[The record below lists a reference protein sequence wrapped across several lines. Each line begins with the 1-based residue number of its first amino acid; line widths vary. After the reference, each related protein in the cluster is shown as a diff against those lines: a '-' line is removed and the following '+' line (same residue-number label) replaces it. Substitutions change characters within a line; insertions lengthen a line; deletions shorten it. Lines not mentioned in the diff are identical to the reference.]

1 MFYSNIK
8 KREASQRGFKM
19 NELKVSFE
27 YIKEHCETIGDLKK
41 LCSNVKNLKELK
53 GGVKKWTTNKI

>member
-1 MFYSNIK
+1 
-8 KREASQRGFKM
+8 M
-19 NELKVSFE
+19 NEEIKVSFE